1 MKMAVIGGAGLLG
14 STTAFCV
21 GYRNLVDEIKL
32 IDIRDNMVA
41 SHCMD
46 MTQAFL
52 PFGKTKVAK
61 ATYADIGDCDFILCA
76 ASVPEGKVKDRADI
90 LGANIKLMI
99 PICENIRTYGKK
111 DAVVLIS
118 AAPIDV
124 WAYVFWKL
132 IGGEASRFIGFSVND
147 ALRLKW
153 ALELVTG
160 KEYEK
165 LDACVIGE
173 HGGDGQVRLYDQIKY
188 DGKPLKLTDAELR
201 QVEDLTA
208 NWFKEWQALE
218 CGRTTGWTSAVMMTK
233 MIEAMINESDEVIP
247 VSTPL
252 VSEFGYEEVAMGMP
266 CLLGRRGVRKVVDPE
281 LTEAQKA
288 QMDRTALKLKG
299 QIAQVPMGS
308 NV

>member
-21 GYRNLVDEIKL
+21 GYKHLVEEIKL

-52 PFGKTKVAK
+52 PFGKTKVTK
-61 ATYADIGDCDFILCA
+61 ASYEDIGDCDFIICA

-90 LGANIKLMI
+90 LGENIKLMI
-99 PICENIRTYGKK
+99 PICENIKKYGRQ

-132 IGGEASRFIGFSVND
+132 IGWQPNQFIGFSVND

-188 DGKPLKLTDAELR
+188 DGQPLALSKEELT
-201 QVEDLTA
+201 QVESMTA

-233 MIEAMINESDEVIP
+233 MIEAMINESNEVIP
-247 VSTPL
+247 ASTPL
-252 VSEFGYEEVAMGMP
+252 VSEFGYPDVAMGMP
-266 CLLGRRGVRKVVDPE
+266 CLLGRCGVRKVVDPE

-288 QMDRTALKLKG
+288 QMDRTAAKLKG
-299 QIAQVPMGS
+299 QIAQVPMNG
-308 NV
+308 